1 MGTIHQNSFKSLLS
15 LILTLSL
22 LTSCQKTP
30 QEQLSC
36 NIDSIQALVSGE
48 NTVNKL
54 YVSLNIDGSDSM
66 LGYVTIPNNNY
77 AKALELLANAV
88 INTNDVNVAY
98 KRIGDDKTL
107 TRDNIRRDALS
118 KTFYDGNNITYKGV
132 SSPIQTAIT
141 PPPEGKDKL
150 TIIVTDLEG
159 DDGGKIAEVLAQNYL
174 NKDEKNQDYTVGIWG
189 VKSQFNGM
197 IYDPNTGKAKF
208 SYTTEG
214 KSSEDFRPFY
224 VLFIGKYDQIA
235 TYFDELK
242 KLDTEIHNDSKMFI
256 FPTKKI
262 LLQNPIS
269 LGSLEGR
276 ESNSKLPENN
286 QLQRVF
292 ALEDQNVIV
301 STKDANNEPYEL
313 FDIVDNTK
321 SKLGINYQVP
331 FPDITKIKGGNYAL
345 SIEDNNLIT
354 NTKVYTFNPNYQDN
368 QVSDSTAEESEVKTE
383 ENQEKS
389 ETKIEE
395 NQEQETIENEPV
407 NKPKK
412 EFFVLNSSGSLKQAL
427 TIRDLKLDKE
437 NQTLAF
443 LTDINI
449 NNLPNPEIYLFE
461 VDLILDDFTG
471 QDWWTQWSSIGQNND
486 GSKTQNLS
494 IFMNKLKSLNLKT
507 LSNDENDPV
516 IGRFCFGLQK
526 N

>member
-1 MGTIHQNSFKSLLS
+1 MGNINQNSFKSLLS

-48 NTVNKL
+48 NILNKL
-54 YVSLNIDGSDSM
+54 DVSLNIDGSDSM

-77 AKALELLANAV
+77 AKVLELLANAV
-88 INTNDVNVAY
+88 INTNNVNVEY
-98 KRIGDDKTL
+98 NRIGDNKTL
-107 TRDNIRRDALS
+107 TRDNLRRDATS
-118 KTFYDGNNITYKGV
+118 KTFYDGNNGTYKAV

-141 PPPEGKDKL
+141 SPVEGKDKL

-174 NKDEKNQDYTVGIWG
+174 NKDEKNQDYTVGIWA

-214 KSSEDFRPFY
+214 KSSDGFRPFY

-242 KLDTEIHNDSKMFI
+242 KLDTEINNDSKMFI

-262 LLQNPIS
+262 LLQNPIN
-269 LGSLEGR
+269 LGNFQGR

-286 QLQRVF
+286 QLQRIF
-292 ALEDQNVIV
+292 ALEDGNVIV
-301 STKDANNEPYEL
+301 NTEDANNEPYEL
-313 FDIVDNTK
+313 LDIVDNTE
-321 SKLGINYQVP
+321 SKLAINYQVP

-345 SIEDNNLIT
+345 SIDEKNLIT
-354 NTKVYTFNPNYQDN
+354 NTKVYTFNPNNENDQENKDD
-368 QVSDSTAEESEVKTE
+368 QVLKSTA
-383 ENQEKS
+383 EKS
-389 ETKIEE
+389 ETKKEE
-395 NQEQETIENEPV
+395 NEQEKPEKPENMEV
-407 NKPKK
+407 KKPQK
-412 EFFVLNSSGSLKQAL
+412 EFFSLNSSGSLKQGL
-427 TIRDLKLDKE
+427 TVKDLKLDKE

>member
-1 MGTIHQNSFKSLLS
+1 MGNINQNSFKSLLS

-36 NIDSIQALVSGE
+36 DIDAIKASVSEE
-48 NTVNKL
+48 NTPNKL
-54 YVSLNIDGSDSM
+54 DVSLNIDGSDSM

-88 INTNDVNVAY
+88 INTNDVNVEY
-98 KRIGDDKTL
+98 KRIGDSKIL
-107 TRDNIRRDALS
+107 TRDNIRRDA
-118 KTFYDGNNITYKGV
+118 TARIFYDGNDTTYKPV

-141 PPPEGKDKL
+141 SPSEGKDKL

-174 NKDEKNQDYTVGIWG
+174 NKEEKNQNYTVGIWAI
-189 VKSQFNGM
+189 KSQFDGM

-208 SYTTEG
+208 SYSTEG
-214 KSSEDFRPFY
+214 KNVDSFRPFY

-242 KLDTEIHNDSKMFI
+242 KLDTEIQNYSKMFI
-256 FPTKKI
+256 FPTKNI
-262 LLQNPIS
+262 LLQSPIS
-269 LGSLEGR
+269 LGNLQGR

-286 QLQRVF
+286 QLQRIFV
-292 ALEDQNVIV
+292 LEDNNIIV
-301 STKDANNEPYEL
+301 NTEDANNEPYEL
-313 FDIVDNTK
+313 LDIVDNTE
-321 SKLGINYQVP
+321 SKLAINYQVP
-331 FPDITKIKGGNYAL
+331 FPDITKIKGGNYTL
-345 SIEDNNLIT
+345 SIDDKNLIT
-354 NTKVYTFNPNYQDN
+354 DTKVYTFNANNKENQDE
-368 QVSDSTAEESEVKTE
+368 QVLKSTTEESDTKKK
-383 ENQEKS
+383 ENQQEKPI
-389 ETKIEE
+389 ETKE
-395 NQEQETIENEPV
+395 V
-407 NKPKK
+407 NKPQK
-412 EFFVLNSSGSLKQAL
+412 EFFSLNSSGALKQGL
-427 TIRDLKLDKE
+427 IVKDLKLDKE

-449 NNLPNPEIYLFE
+449 NNLPNPQIYLFE
-461 VDLILDDFTG
+461 VDLILDDFTP

-494 IFMNKLKSLNLKT
+494 IFMNKLKSLNLKN
-507 LSNDENDPV
+507 LSNDENDPI

-526 N
+526 NE

>member
-1 MGTIHQNSFKSLLS
+1 MGKIHQNSFKSLLS

-30 QEQLSC
+30 QEELSC
-36 NIDSIQALVSGE
+36 DIDSIQALVSGE

-54 YVSLNIDGSDSM
+54 DVSLNIDGSDSM

-88 INTNDVNVAY
+88 INTNNVNVAY
-98 KRIGDDKTL
+98 KRIGDDKTI
-107 TRDNIRRDALS
+107 TRDNLRRDATS
-118 KTFYDGNNITYKGV
+118 RTFYDGNDSTYEAV

-141 PPPEGKDKL
+141 PPVEGKDKL

-174 NKDEKNQDYTVGIWG
+174 NKDEKNQDYTVGIWA
-189 VKSQFNGM
+189 VKSQFNGI

-214 KSSEDFRPFY
+214 KSSEGFRPFY

-242 KLDTEIHNDSKMFI
+242 KLDTEIHKDSKMLI

-269 LGSLEGR
+269 LGNLEGR
-276 ESNSKLPENN
+276 KSNSKLPENN
-286 QLQRVF
+286 QLQRIF
-292 ALEDQNVIV
+292 ALDDGNVIV
-301 STKDANNEPYEL
+301 STQDANNEPYEL
-313 FDIVDNTK
+313 FDIVDNTE
-321 SKLGINYQVP
+321 SKLAINYQVP

-345 SIEDNNLIT
+345 SIEDTNLIT

-368 QVSDSTAEESEVKTE
+368 QVLESTAEESETKPE
-383 ENQEKS
+383 ENEEEKP
-389 ETKIEE
+389 
-395 NQEQETIENEPV
+395 ETIENQQV
-407 NKPKK
+407 NQAQK
-412 EFFVLNSSGSLKQAL
+412 EFFSLNSSGSLKQAL
-427 TIRDLKLDKE
+427 TVKDLKLDQE

-461 VDLILDDFTG
+461 VDLILDDFSG
-471 QDWWTQWSSIGQNND
+471 QDWWTEWSSIGQNND

-526 N
+526 NY